1 MKYRRIELRN
11 GVGLVMITDIPT
23 NAVTISTFLRAGFRF
38 DPPKKPGLAHFA
50 EHMVFNGTKSFPTSR
65 SVARAVEKYGGWHTA
80 FTWVEHQEH
89 TVHLPRDYFKDGV
102 KLLLET
108 ILNSRID
115 ESEIEKERGVI
126 SEEIL
131 RNKSDPSR
139 AIWDYVWFPL
149 FFQGTNLA
157 RPYSGAAKDIP
168 TITDFDVKSFI
179 NKFFKSMDTIIFVA
193 GDLQENHIQET
204 VLKYS
209 QGFGN
214 TKKEEIQIVPKIQK
228 QILVYKDD
236 SYYQSSLVVG
246 IKTVPFNSDLKYIF
260 DILGEML
267 GGYFGASLIQ
277 KLRDE
282 GGLIYTWSIFQDNL
296 SDTGYLVLNFSVAY
310 QNVSR
315 VVSIILQEFK
325 KFSSGKF
332 TKEEVEMAKNH
343 LIGSI
348 FSNVERGRDYI
359 EWFGM
364 QELLNPKRVLN
375 IEDKIN
381 LYKNITSEEIKE
393 IATKYFTNSNIF
405 IGVIG
410 KTREASLLKFI

>member
-1 MKYRRIELRN
+1 MRYRKIILRN
-11 GVGLVMITDIPT
+11 GVRLIMITDLST
-23 NAVTISTFLRAGFRF
+23 NAVTISAFLRAGFRF
-38 DPPKKPGLAHFA
+38 DPIEKPGLAHFA

-65 SVARAVEKYGGWHTA
+65 SVAQAVEKYGGWHTA

-89 TVHLPRDYFKDGV
+89 TVHLPKDYFKNGLE
-102 KLLLET
+102 LLLET

-115 ESEIEKERGVI
+115 KSEVEKEKGVI

-157 RPYSGAAKDIP
+157 RLYSGTAKNIL
-168 TITDFDVKSFI
+168 TITDLDVKSFI
-179 NKFFKSMDTIIFVA
+179 NKFFKSKDTILFVA
-193 GDLQENHIQET
+193 GDLQENYIQEA

-209 QGFGN
+209 QGVDN
-214 TKKEEIQIVPKIQK
+214 TKNKENQIVPKIRK
-228 QILVYKDD
+228 QILVYQDD
-236 SYYQSSLVVG
+236 SYYQSSLVIG
-246 IKTVPFNSDLKYIF
+246 IKTVPFNSNLKYIF
-260 DILGEML
+260 DILREML

-282 GGLIYTWSIFQDNL
+282 GGLIYTWNTFHDNL
-296 SDTGYLVLNFSVAY
+296 SDTGYLVLNFSVAH

-325 KFSSGKF
+325 KFSNGGF

-348 FSNVERGRDYI
+348 FSNIEKGEDYI

-375 IEDKIN
+375 IKDKIN
-381 LYKNITSEEIKE
+381 LYKNITIEEIKE
-393 IATKYFTNSNIF
+393 TATKYFTNRNIF

-410 KTREASLLKFI
+410 KAKEASLLKFI